1 MMKALEKKQY
11 IVENFDKAL
20 REGWIQPYY
29 QPAIRTA
36 NSKICA
42 EETLARWQDP
52 EKGMLNPADFIPAL
66 EEANCIH
73 KLDLYVLDRMLE
85 KMNAQADAGY
95 DVVPHSVNLS
105 RLDFYACDIVD
116 EIRNRVD
123 AMNISRDRVI
133 VEITES
139 VIASDIHFMTKEI
152 KRFKELGFMVWMDDY
167 GSGYSSPEILQDLPF
182 DVVKIDRLFVQNIEN
197 SSKSKIILAEIIKMA
212 ISLGMDTIAEGV
224 ETIEQVNFLK
234 EIGCTMLQGFY
245 YCKPLQFTEI
255 MQKNCK
261 EKQLKYEIEAIECCR

>member
-1 MMKALEKKQY
+1 
-11 IVENFDKAL
+11 
-20 REGWIQPYY
+20 
-29 QPAIRTA
+29 
-36 NSKICA
+36 
-42 EETLARWQDP
+42 
-52 EKGMLNPADFIPAL
+52 
-66 EEANCIH
+66 
-73 KLDLYVLDRMLE
+73 
-85 KMNAQADAGY
+85 
-95 DVVPHSVNLS
+95 
-105 RLDFYACDIVD
+105 
-116 EIRNRVD
+116 
-123 AMNISRDRVI
+123 
-133 VEITES
+133 
-139 VIASDIHFMTKEI
+139 MTKEI

>member
-1 MMKALEKKQY
+1 
-11 IVENFDKAL
+11 
-20 REGWIQPYY
+20 
-29 QPAIRTA
+29 
-36 NSKICA
+36 
-42 EETLARWQDP
+42 
-52 EKGMLNPADFIPAL
+52 ML
-66 EEANCIH
+66 
-73 KLDLYVLDRMLE
+73 
-85 KMNAQADAGY
+85 G
-95 DVVPHSVNLS
+95 
-105 RLDFYACDIVD
+105 
-116 EIRNRVD
+116 
-123 AMNISRDRVI
+123 
-133 VEITES
+133 
-139 VIASDIHFMTKEI
+139 
-152 KRFKELGFMVWMDDY
+152 MDDY
-167 GSGYSSPEILQDLPF
+167 GGGYSSPEILQDLPF